1 MNRTLLT
8 SLHGLAAAAVVGVC
22 MALALS
28 GQVVVGRAPQGE
40 RAYLLWT
47 GWIAL
52 LLFVLAY
59 AYVLRKYAHK
69 LGYSPEFGW
78 QVPKGAMES
87 AQQQLGVLR
96 ERIATKA
103 LTDKGQ
109 ILAAAR
115 QILRDTGCARVLR
128 VQIAQDAGGLPL
140 LQVARTEPL
149 ARAARWLHAHVYYG
163 LGACLLAFLHGGAG
177 FQTPMGVI
185 LNGLTT
191 LVLVSGVVGLLF
203 WLAGPGWLTKAER
216 DLSIEEAFVLDRHY
230 QRRLAAE
237 QAQLHSVD
245 PQLAQQFVAAGASTA
260 EFVQRLATAC
270 GGGQEGERRARDLLA
285 LLGQRRKVAA
295 ELQRLERVRWLMNAW
310 RPIHI
315 PASIA
320 LLAAIVVHVMSI
332 WLY

>member
-1 MNRTLLT
+1 
-8 SLHGLAAAAVVGVC
+8 
-22 MALALS
+22 
-28 GQVVVGRAPQGE
+28 
-40 RAYLLWT
+40 
-47 GWIAL
+47 
-52 LLFVLAY
+52 
-59 AYVLRKYAHK
+59 
-69 LGYSPEFGW
+69 
-78 QVPKGAMES
+78 
-87 AQQQLGVLR
+87 
-96 ERIATKA
+96 
-103 LTDKGQ
+103 
-109 ILAAAR
+109 
-115 QILRDTGCARVLR
+115 
-128 VQIAQDAGGLPL
+128 
-140 LQVARTEPL
+140 L

-163 LGACLLAFLHGGAG
+163 LGACLLAFLHGGAS

-185 LNGLTT
+185 LNGLTA
-191 LVLVSGVVGLLF
+191 LVLVSGVIGLLF

-230 QRRLAAE
+230 QRRIVAE